1 MKMIPISLAIALL
14 AGCNSTTS
22 TENQSATADQNT
34 TADNGLI
41 CSREARTGT
50 RFGKRTCRTQEQIDR
65 QEEEAK
71 RMLDSRGNNT
81 GAQGGL

>member
-1 MKMIPISLAIALL
+1 MKFIPISIAIVLL

-22 TENQSATADQNT
+22 TDSNNAAVDNNATAN
-34 TADNGLI
+34 NGLI